1 MESNSTVQAISKS
14 FKSLTENN
22 NFSNI
27 LEFLMQFLIVILLFF
42 VIYFLV
48 NVCNRYIDDKKRIDI
63 GKKNIIYFILVFI
76 FLIFIIILFRSGTLM
91 YDILSPFLFAI
102 ILAYVLNPFVTYI
115 QKKGVERIW
124 AVFIIYFIVAGVIFI
139 FSMTLLPVIITEIKN
154 LLEVLPK
161 LANDGYNSMYDK
173 YIKYNKNIENLPFDF
188 NEIKEYLKLDADKSE
203 NIIFKVLNSATNTMV
218 SMFSKIVGIILTP
231 ILTFYFL
238 KDTAKFKN
246 MLILSIPKHIR
257 KNIIEVAKDIDKVLG
272 GFIRGQLTV
281 AVIVGIL
288 TTIVMLLLKVKF
300 AVLIGITSGILNIIP
315 YFGPVAGAIPA
326 IIFASLDGLN
336 KVIWTVIGFV
346 GIQQIES
353 GIISP
358 KIISDKV
365 GVHPTVVIL
374 SLIIAGK
381 FFGIFG
387 LLIAVPTAAVIKVLG
402 KHLINYVAKF

>member
-22 NFSNI
+22 SFSNI

-42 VIYFLV
+42 IIYFLV
-48 NVCNRYIDDKKRIDI
+48 NICNKYIDEKKRVNI
-63 GKKNIIYFILVFI
+63 GKKNVVYFILI
-76 FLIFIIILFRSGTLM
+76 FMLLLFIIILFRSGTLM

-124 AVFIIYFIVAGVIFI
+124 AVFIIYFIAAGVIFI
-139 FSMTLLPVIITEIKN
+139 FSMTLLPIIITEIKN

-161 LANDGYNSMYDK
+161 LANDGYNNMYDK
-173 YIKYNKNIENLPFDF
+173 YIRYNKNIENLPFGF
-188 NEIKEYLKLDADKSE
+188 NEIKEYLKFDADKSE
-203 NIIFKVLNSATNTMV
+203 NIIFKILNSATNTML
-218 SMFSKIVGIILTP
+218 SMFSKIVSIILTP
-231 ILTFYFL
+231 ILAFYFL
-238 KDTAKFKN
+238 KDKAKFKN

-257 KNIIEVAKDIDKVLG
+257 KNIIDVAKDIDKVLG

-281 AVIVGIL
+281 ASIVGIL

-300 AVLIGITSGILNIIP
+300 AVLIGIISGILNIVP

-326 IIFASLDGLN
+326 IIFASLDGFN
-336 KVIWTVIGFV
+336 KVIWTIIAFV
-346 GIQQIES
+346 VIQQVES

-365 GVHPTVVIL
+365 GVHPIVVIL